1 MIQKKNIQSYQKNF
15 REKAQKE
22 VVVFDDSDLD
32 KGLLSAE
39 NVKILKELKLPLP
52 SKIKNQKL
60 EDIRIYQNNAEV
72 HLDYF

>member
-1 MIQKKNIQSYQKNF
+1 MT
-15 REKAQKE
+15 
-22 VVVFDDSDLD
+22 SDLD

-60 EDIRIYQNNAEV
+60 EDIRIYKKKC
-72 HLDYF
+72 